1 MTLRRQVRAVQTF
14 LRQRA
19 ELLDFRNIPD
29 PRDPRGCRWSKTALL
44 STALFALAVITRSLR
59 GAERLSTELTAT
71 QRRLGIRRRVPDS
84 TLGDFLAGLDPEPLR
99 RHLHRQVLAEHR
111 RKALEPSVLPLR
123 AISIDGKTVAT
134 LDAEL
139 NQDCQKQKP
148 RGRPAYWLY
157 RVVRAALISSQAPLC
172 IDQQAIP
179 ARTNDCGVFANFF
192 TALMRTYRRADL
204 FEVVSVDAGFT
215 SEENAR
221 LVDAFGKAYVCAI
234 KGNQPDLEKEAWR
247 VLGHR
252 ARTTAPEAQT
262 DWELDS
268 SRGWVK
274 RQLWRTT
281 DLAAWG
287 TWTHLRQVWL
297 VRVLHRRSKNSPE
310 QVLEDRLFATN
321 LPRPRLA
328 PVPTLDLVRAHWRIE
343 NCCFGTLDVQ
353 WHEDVL
359 AYNLLCLLRA
369 VHLRSKTARLTA
381 WQQLRDRVRDALVW
395 PSLLRPGTTLA
406 RPPPAADS

>member
-84 TLGDFLAGLDPEPLR
+84 TLGDFLSVLDPAPLR
-99 RHLHRQVLAEHR
+99 RHLHKQVLAEHR

-172 IDQQAIP
+172 IDQQALPAPAGHDPGPTP
-179 ARTNDCGVFANFF
+179 ARCRLLTSAAAAFSAPVATTAHHLPSAWGGGNCI
-192 TALMRTYRRADL
+192 TAL
-204 FEVVSVDAGFT
+204 
-215 SEENAR
+215 AR
-221 LVDAFGKAYVCAI
+221 LLLTG
-234 KGNQPDLEKEAWR
+234 GL
-247 VLGHR
+247 
-252 ARTTAPEAQT
+252 TTSTRPA
-262 DWELDS
+262 S
-268 SRGWVK
+268 SCPP
-274 RQLWRTT
+274 TFE
-281 DLAAWG
+281 
-287 TWTHLRQVWL
+287 H
-297 VRVLHRRSKNSPE
+297 PC
-310 QVLEDRLFATN
+310 DRL
-321 LPRPRLA
+321 R
-328 PVPTLDLVRAHWRIE
+328 
-343 NCCFGTLDVQ
+343 
-353 WHEDVL
+353 
-359 AYNLLCLLRA
+359 
-369 VHLRSKTARLTA
+369 
-381 WQQLRDRVRDALVW
+381 
-395 PSLLRPGTTLA
+395 
-406 RPPPAADS
+406 